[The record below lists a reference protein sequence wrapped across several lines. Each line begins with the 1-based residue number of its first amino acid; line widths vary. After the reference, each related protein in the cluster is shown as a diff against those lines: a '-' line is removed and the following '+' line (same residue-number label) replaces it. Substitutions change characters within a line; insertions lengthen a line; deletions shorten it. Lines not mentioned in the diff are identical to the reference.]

1 MHSLEPA
8 LSPAPISTGRRRIGP
23 APAFALL
30 LLSPLIAEVLYGAT
44 RLSVIFVLIPEIM
57 TWGCAALLIRECV
70 RRWRKGWPSMLLMGL
85 ALAVAEECI
94 IQQTS
99 IAPLVG
105 LAQHAYGRVWGVN
118 WVYFLWAL
126 GYESVWVVLVPV
138 ALTEVVYPERRDRC
152 WLRMRGL
159 VIASVVFVVGAF
171 MAWYSWTQKARV
183 DVFHMPPYT
192 PPPLYMLAGASLIL
206 LLILAA
212 YLLPSVQPAGDRG
225 QTHSAPSPSMVELI
239 ICALGT
245 PWAAFVL
252 LGFGSLPAL
261 PFAPVL
267 AAGIAWAAIT
277 FLLVRRWTSSANW
290 GEAHRFALAFGGVL
304 ACMLGGFV
312 VFKVGGALRI
322 DWIGKAVMNVAAL
335 AWLLYVGHTV
345 KLRKKTTH
353 SDVEP

>member
-8 LSPAPISTGRRRIGP
+8 FSPTPIPTRHRRIGP
-23 APAFALL
+23 TFALL
-30 LLSPLIAEVLYGAT
+30 LLSPIIAEVLYGAT

-138 ALTEVVYPERRDRC
+138 ALTELLYPERRDRC
-152 WLRMRGL
+152 WLRTRGI
-159 VIASVVFVVGAF
+159 VIASIVFVVGAF
-171 MAWYSWTQKARV
+171 MAWYGWTQKARV
-183 DVFHMPPYT
+183 KVFHMPPYT
-192 PPPLYMLAGASLIL
+192 PPPLYLLAAAAVIL

-212 YLLPSVQPAGDRG
+212 YLLPSAQPAEDRG
-225 QTHSAPSPSMVELI
+225 LAYSVPSPSLVGVI

-252 LGFGSLPAL
+252 LGFGSFPTI

-267 AAGIAWAAIT
+267 AAGIAWTAIT
-277 FLLVRRWTSSANW
+277 LFLVRRWTSSPNW
-290 GEAHRFALAFGGVL
+290 GETHRFALAFGGVL

-312 VFKVGGALRI
+312 VFRVGGALRI
-322 DWIGKAVMNVAAL
+322 DWIGKAVMNVAAV
-335 AWLLYVGHTV
+335 AWLLSVRHTMV
-345 KLRKKTTH
+345 SLKEKRSL
-353 SDVEP
+353 

>member
-1 MHSLEPA
+1 MHSLDPA
-8 LSPAPISTGRRRIGP
+8 LSSPTIPTRHRRIG
-23 APAFALL
+23 PAFALL
-30 LLSPLIAEVLYGAT
+30 LLSPIIAEVLYGAT

-105 LAQHAYGRVWGVN
+105 LAEHAYGRVWGVN
-118 WVYFLWAL
+118 WIYFLWAL

-138 ALTEVVYPERRDRC
+138 ALTELLYPERGDRC
-152 WLRMRGL
+152 WLRTRGL

-171 MAWYSWTQKARV
+171 MAWYGWTQRARV
-183 DVFHMPPYT
+183 KVFHMPPYT
-192 PPPLYMLAGASLIL
+192 PPPLYLVAGAAVIL

-212 YLLPSVQPAGDRG
+212 YLLPSAQPREDRR
-225 QTHSAPSPSMVELI
+225 QTHSTPSPATAGLV
-239 ICALGT
+239 ICMLGV
-245 PWAAFVL
+245 PWTAFVL
-252 LGFGSLPAL
+252 LGFGSLPTI
-261 PFAPVL
+261 PFVPVL

-277 FLLVRRWTSSANW
+277 FLLIRRWTSSANW
-290 GEAHRFALAFGGVL
+290 GETHRFALAFGGIL

-312 VFKVGGALRI
+312 VFKVGGALRT
-322 DWIGKAVMNVAAL
+322 DWIGKAVMNAAAV
-335 AWLLYVGHTV
+335 AWLLSVRRRL
-345 KLRKKTTH
+345 KLRK
-353 SDVEP
+353 ER